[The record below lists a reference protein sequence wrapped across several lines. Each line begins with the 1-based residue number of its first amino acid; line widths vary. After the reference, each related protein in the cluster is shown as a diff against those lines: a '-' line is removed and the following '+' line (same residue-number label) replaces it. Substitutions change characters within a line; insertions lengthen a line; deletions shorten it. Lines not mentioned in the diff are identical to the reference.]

1 MCKCCAVVVDVVV
14 VVNGAVVNGVVT
26 TVSCVSVVQ
35 LLSMLL

>member
-1 MCKCCAVVVDVVV
+1 MCNTVVVVVVV
-14 VVNGAVVNGVVT
+14 VVNGDVT